1 MDKKFFDVRIFHE
14 ENKSNSGPIYK
25 VFAAHEQEKN
35 MTYNERIIEVENSY
49 FTPLETGLLNK
60 EYIL

>member
-25 VFAAHEQEKN
+25 VFAAHETREKDDIQ
-35 MTYNERIIEVENSY
+35 REN
-49 FTPLETGLLNK
+49 N
-60 EYIL
+60 